1 MIFPLPKRSSRTFR
15 LVIFSLVSR
24 SRSLAFGR
32 VPLFC
37 ATILALAFS
46 LTAPAYADTVEL
58 LYPDGTPRWRYE
70 VEKGVM
76 EGNSEFFYESGEIMT
91 SGTFERGYK
100 HGVFVYYQLD
110 GSVRE
115 RVLYVYGER
124 QWRSSLSG
132 KTKRIPLELLK
143 VEEKKQPAL
152 VNTAVLEEWA
162 LPWLPFTTLDRVSKR
177 IGVSLGT
184 STEDGQRP
192 ARRAEIYTH
201 IVKGRFGLYLAAS
214 QTWIDGVGFMR
225 LENGAREQIY
235 LEEQGTVQGA
245 ATVQVLKE
253 SHIRGLTL
261 RLGYLKSFDSNDSDS
276 ADIRG
281 NTGVLRASDLV
292 STFPEA
298 SAFRASGTYHSNRGH
313 YSTQFD
319 LGIDSFRYNPVG
331 TDVSASSTLLRM
343 NAGVAYGRVRW
354 QLALE
359 TSNTINIDGP
369 SLFSAGMTATYVTEN
384 YKWVSLNVMSD
395 HNFEQSYA
403 LSVGTW
409 LWRID

>member
-1 MIFPLPKRSSRTFR
+1 MSFSKPKRSSRTFLFVSPE
-15 LVIFSLVSR
+15 LVSRSLVSR
-24 SRSLAFGR
+24 R

-37 ATILALAFS
+37 GVVLGLAFS
-46 LTAPAYADTVEL
+46 LAAPAYADTVEL
-58 LYPDGTPRWRYE
+58 LYPGGAPRWRYE
-70 VEKGVM
+70 VKKGVM
-76 EGNSEFFYESGEIMT
+76 EGKSEFFYESGQVMT

-132 KTKRIPLELLK
+132 KTNRIPLELLK
-143 VEEKKQPAL
+143 VEDLYQPEL
-152 VNTAVLEEWA
+152 VNTAKLEEWA

-177 IGVSLGT
+177 MGISLGT

-192 ARRAEIYTH
+192 VRRTEFYTH
-201 IVKGRFGLYLAAS
+201 IVKGRYGLYLAAS

-225 LENGAREQIY
+225 LSNGERKPIY

-245 ATVQVLKE
+245 ATVQVLEE
-253 SHIRGLTL
+253 SYYRGLTL
-261 RLGYLKSFDSNDSDS
+261 RLGYLKSYDSNDADDS
-276 ADIRG
+276 NIREHSG
-281 NTGVLRASDLV
+281 LLRASDFV
-292 STFPEA
+292 STFPDVTA
-298 SAFRASGTYHSNRGH
+298 LRASGTYHSSKGY

-319 LGIDSFRYNPVG
+319 LGIDSFHYIPVG
-331 TDVSASSTLLRM
+331 TDVSSSSTLLRM
-343 NAGVAYGRVRW
+343 NAGIAYGRVKW

-369 SLFSAGMTATYVTEN
+369 SLFSAGMTATYVADSFV
-384 YKWVSLNVMSD
+384 WASLNVMSD

-409 LWRID
+409 LWRIN

>member
-1 MIFPLPKRSSRTFR
+1 
-15 LVIFSLVSR
+15 
-24 SRSLAFGR
+24 
-32 VPLFC
+32 
-37 ATILALAFS
+37 
-46 LTAPAYADTVEL
+46 
-58 LYPDGTPRWRYE
+58 
-70 VEKGVM
+70 M

-91 SGTFERGYK
+91 SGSFKRGYK
-100 HGVFVYYQLD
+100 HGLFVYYQLD

-132 KTKRIPLELLK
+132 KTNRIPLELLN
-143 VEEKKQPAL
+143 VEKKEQPAL

-177 IGVSLGT
+177 MGVSMGT

-225 LENGAREQIY
+225 LENGARKPIY

-245 ATVQVLKE
+245 ATVQVLEE
-253 SHIRGLTL
+253 SYFRGLTL
-261 RLGYLKSFDSNDSDS
+261 RLGYLKSYDSNPGDDTN
-276 ADIRG
+276 IREHSG
-281 NTGVLRASDLV
+281 SLRASDFV

-298 SAFRASGTYHSNRGH
+298 TALRASGTYHSGKGNF
-313 YSTQFD
+313 STQFD
-319 LGIDSFRYNPVG
+319 LGIDSFRYMPVG
-331 TDVSASSTLLRM
+331 TDVGASSTLLRM
-343 NAGVAYGRVRW
+343 NAGLAYGRIRW

-369 SLFSAGMTATYVTEN
+369 SLFTAGFTATYVGESFV
-384 YKWVSLNVMSD
+384 WASLNVMSD